1 MKNYLH
7 NLQRTERFYDRSL
20 LTPARQRQERQSCK
34 KQTIGKEEENWM
46 THIAPPSAY
55 SSSDQTRLGSQG
67 HQHQLVIVYPI
78 RLVC

>member
-1 MKNYLH
+1 MIYIIYKE
-7 NLQRTERFYDRSL
+7 QRDFMIAPFLRQQGKGKSGKVVKSKQL
-20 LTPARQRQERQSCK
+20 LR
-34 KQTIGKEEENWM
+34 KEEENWM

-67 HQHQLVIVYPI
+67 HQHQLVIVYQI